1 MNLIINKKG
10 DTIVE
15 VLIALTILSLAMS
28 ISYATANSSIQGLLV
43 ARTTAKATSLLQQ
56 QVEAMRITSDLGPN
70 TLGNGFCFT
79 SASVLVNDASS
90 SSCTIGNYKIVIKE
104 DSAGSGKYTATAKW
118 SVGSKQYNSSMYY
131 AK

>member
-1 MNLIINKKG
+1 MKLIINKKG

-56 QVEAMRITSDLGPN
+56 QVEYTRIASDLGTMGSSTVN
-70 TLGNGFCFT
+70 TGFCFNGT
-79 SASVLVNDASS
+79 LLDAGTPQ
-90 SSCTIGNYKIVIKE
+90 CTIDNYKIVIKE
-104 DSAGSGKYTATAKW
+104 SSAGSGKYTATATW